1 MEQSNSYPALTQA
14 GEEVRIV
21 EKVADDQ
28 RGQVLVAENGSEY
41 VLDYGTGLLIALEDA
56 PVKEAVL
63 SQMEP
68 EGSPVTAPQGDPDED
83 E

>member
-1 MEQSNSYPALTQA
+1 
-14 GEEVRIV
+14 
-21 EKVADDQ
+21 
-28 RGQVLVAENGSEY
+28 VLVAENGSEY